1 MDPSTQ
7 SKVTRSIL
15 DCNQCNSQNCR
26 SLVDHESKDRLSN
39 PEIEPSSDNKMSL
52 LSEKSDERW
61 DLNNIDFLRV
71 LLILWFTF
79 LNVSTAEMPP
89 HI

>member
-15 DCNQCNSQNCR
+15 DCNQCNTQNCR
-26 SLVDHESKDRLSN
+26 SLVDHESKNRFSN
-39 PEIEPSSDNKMSL
+39 PEIEPYSDNKMNL

-61 DLNNIDFLRV
+61 DLNNMKKNIFYTKN
-71 LLILWFTF
+71 IFY
-79 LNVSTAEMPP
+79 
-89 HI
+89 